1 MKTAVV
7 YYSMSGN
14 CKFVAEQIATV
25 LQCDQI
31 RVEPVKTYPDKG
43 ARKFYWGG
51 KSAIM
56 GEKPELKPYDFNGD
70 EYDCVIIGFPV
81 WAGNIAPPIRTFADE
96 NAAALGGKPVWAFAC
111 QSGSGAEKAFEN
123 LEKCPGIGKL
133 EKVLVLIDPKKRPSA
148 ENEKQ
153 IRAFCGEN

>member
-1 MKTAVV
+1 MKTAIV

-14 CKFVAEQIATV
+14 CKFVAEQIAMV

-31 RVEPVKTYPDKG
+31 RIEPVKTYPDKG

-56 GEKPELKPYDFNGD
+56 GEKPELKPYEFNKD

-81 WAGNIAPPIRTFADE
+81 WASNVTPPIRTFLSE
-96 NAAALGGKPVWAFAC
+96 NDLAGKKIGAYVCYMGG
-111 QSGSGAEKAFEN
+111 GGEKA
-123 LEKCPGIGKL
+123 LEKLRKTLGREKLDAEVLLIDPLKNDSPEVRERIREFCSKL
-133 EKVLVLIDPKKRPSA
+133 EK
-148 ENEKQ
+148 
-153 IRAFCGEN
+153 

>member
-81 WAGNIAPPIRTFADE
+81 WASNVTPPIRTFIAE
-96 NAAALGGKPVWAFAC
+96 NDLSGMKIGAYACYMGG
-111 QSGSGAEKAFEN
+111 GGEKA
-123 LEKCPGIGKL
+123 LEKLKKL
-133 EKVLVLIDPKKRPSA
+133 LGREQLDAEILLIDPLKNDSHEVRDRIR
-148 ENEKQ
+148 EFCIRLEK
-153 IRAFCGEN
+153 

>member
-31 RVEPVKTYPDKG
+31 RVEPVKSYPDKG

-56 GEKPELKPYDFNGD
+56 GEKPELKPYEFNKD
-70 EYDCVIIGFPV
+70 EYDCVIIGYPV
-81 WAGNIAPPIRTFADE
+81 WASNVTPPIRTFIAE
-96 NAAALGGKPVWAFAC
+96 NAEALKTNTNSSVRTNTGS
-111 QSGSGAEKAFEN
+111 SGTKKISGTPLQQMMASA
-123 LEKCPGIGKL
+123 GIK
-133 EKVLVLIDPKKRPSA
+133 
-148 ENEKQ
+148 
-153 IRAFCGEN
+153 